1 LAGLAADYEKFKS
14 VGAEILAISVDST
27 EKSRNLADNLK
38 LSFPVLSDVDHK
50 VIDAYGIYDADNK
63 ISKPAV
69 FIVDKQGIVRWSYIG
84 KDKTD
89 RPLNE
94 ILLTELKKIN

>member
-1 LAGLAADYEKFKS
+1 M
-14 VGAEILAISVDST
+14 LAISVDNT
-27 EKSRNLADNLK
+27 EKSRNLVDNLK
-38 LSFPVLSDVDHK
+38 LAFPVLSDVDHK

-84 KDKTD
+84 KNRSD
-89 RPLNE
+89 RPLND